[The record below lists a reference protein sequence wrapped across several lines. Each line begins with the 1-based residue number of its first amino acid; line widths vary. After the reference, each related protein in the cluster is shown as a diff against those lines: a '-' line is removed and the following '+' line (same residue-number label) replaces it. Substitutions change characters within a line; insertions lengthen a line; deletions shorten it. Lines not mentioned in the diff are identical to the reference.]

1 MATDDFFRAR
11 LDQMID
17 LRHPLAVLAGRI
29 PWTTLESS
37 LAPSLAHR
45 DRKGRVIEGQGLF
58 GPTLELAGA
67 GVSAA
72 GRPRLPIR
80 LMASLLYLKHA
91 FNLSDE
97 AVVERWSEN
106 VVWQFFSGREY
117 YEPKAP
123 CDATQIG
130 RFRTAIGEAGVEE
143 ILKATID
150 TAVKTGAVPPED
162 FQRVI
167 VDSTVQEKAIAFPT
181 ESRLLEIARHKV
193 VGVARAAG
201 VALKQTFA
209 NEGKQLRRRAGGY
222 AHAKQYR
229 RLKRILRRQRT
240 ILGRLIREVRRKW
253 QPQTL
258 ATETAGR
265 LTSLLERCDQLRT
278 QPRRGKD
285 KVYALHAPE
294 VECISKGK
302 ARHRYEFGVKAS
314 LAVTHRSGLIVGAR
328 TFPGNPYDGHVLGQQ
343 LEQTTILLED
353 VGVVPEEVFVDLG
366 YRGVDADNPGVRI
379 VHRGRMKTLDDEDRQ
394 RLKRR
399 QAIEPVI
406 GHLKADHRMA
416 RCWLKGAKGDA
427 LNAVLAAAGFNLRW
441 LMRAVLAGR
450 ISAFL
455 RALRLSTANGSG
467 TAAAF
472 ITRILASTALATVP
486 SPRHAGARTALTV
499 V

>member
-1 MATDDFFRAR
+1 M
-11 LDQMID
+11 
-17 LRHPLAVLAGRI
+17 P
-29 PWTTLESS
+29 ES
-37 LAPSLAHR
+37 
-45 DRKGRVIEGQGLF
+45 GTF
-58 GPTLELAGA
+58 GSVR
-67 GVSAA
+67 GVS
-72 GRPRLPIR
+72 GNGHSYR
-80 LMASLLYLKHA
+80 
-91 FNLSDE
+91 
-97 AVVERWSEN
+97 V
-106 VVWQFFSGREY
+106 QFFSGREY

-193 VGVARAAG
+193 VGVARVAG

-253 QPQTL
+253 QPQAL
-258 ATETAGR
+258 APETAAR
-265 LTSLLERCDQLRT
+265 LTSLLTRCEQLRT
-278 QPRRGKD
+278 QPLRGKD

-302 ARHRYEFGVKAS
+302 ARQRYEFGVKAS

-353 VGVVPEEVFVDLG
+353 VGVVPNEVFVDLG

-406 GHLKADHRMA
+406 GHLKSDHRMA
-416 RCWLKGAKGDA
+416 RCWLKGAAGDA

-455 RALRLSTANGSG
+455 RALRLSTANGIG

-472 ITRILASTALATVP
+472 ITRILASTAAATAP
-486 SPRHAGARTALTV
+486 SLWNADAETALV
-499 V
+499 AA